1 MLKEKIQRFKDN
13 GITPAFIARR
23 AGISKTTIM
32 KWLNGERDNISD
44 DTRDK
49 IEDAMLDI
57 VTALTE
63 IQNGI
68 DKPAGAIKYDYD
80 DDF

>member
-57 VTALTE
+57 VLALTNIVYE
-63 IQNGI
+63 DGE
-68 DKPAGAIKYDYD
+68 PAGAIKYEYD